1 MPSDDSQQLGPYRI
15 RAWRINC
22 YKFARMRT
30 LLAICLIAVVIHS
43 ASSSRRRVKEP
54 ATTSRFHAGEVWT
67 FHTTTNEPSS
77 ATLTIARVD
86 FDPQFGPIVFVSV
99 TGLPP
104 DTWRPYH
111 FMPLSEE
118 ALGRSVVALVQTN
131 ALLTGD
137 DLSAFEQFYEQGRQG
152 VQRGKLNKCFD
163 ITVAELLRK
172 LSQPQD
178 TKPWW
183 RFW

>member
-1 MPSDDSQQLGPYRI
+1 MSYVFAYMKGP
-15 RAWRINC
+15 
-22 YKFARMRT
+22 RT
-30 LLAICLIAVVIHS
+30 ICFIAAIICCVS
-43 ASSSRRRVKEP
+43 CSRGPVKVP

-67 FHTTTNEPSS
+67 FHTTTNEPSG

-86 FDPQFGPIVFVSV
+86 FDPQLGPIIFVSV
-99 TGLPP
+99 TGLRP

-137 DLSAFEQFYEQGRQG
+137 DLSAFEQFHEQGRQG

-163 ITVAELLRK
+163 ITVAEVLQK

-178 TKPWW
+178 NKPWW